1 MIAKRK
7 NNGNQW
13 IYEVPKFNTGKE
25 TIDDMSLMMGMYGDY
40 IVTKTGY
47 LVGIIETTG
56 INMDLLNEYEQEDV
70 FDSYNAFLMSVI
82 GEQVKERHQ
91 YMELTIPVD
100 MEEYLMNLKKKYLQ
114 AKREPV
120 PNLQFIRLTASYID
134 YYSNVQYK
142 KNMTTKKHLLIV
154 REKIKN
160 RSLDELETA
169 KESLIEKL
177 DGLRRD
183 LESSFSDVDMRAF
196 ILTGHEITDIL
207 KTLINFK
214 S

>member
-1 MIAKRK
+1 MIAKK
-7 NNGNQW
+7 KSSVNQW
-13 IYEVPKFNTGKE
+13 IYEIPKFNTGKE

-47 LVGIIETTG
+47 LAGIIETTG

-82 GEQVKERHQ
+82 GEQVNERHQ
-91 YMELTIPVD
+91 YIELTIPVD
-100 MEEYLMNLKKKYLQ
+100 MGEYLMNLKKKYLQ
-114 AKREPV
+114 AKREPE
-120 PNLQFIRLTASYID
+120 PNVQFIQLTASYID

-142 KNMTTKKHLLIV
+142 KNMTTKKHLLV
-154 REKIKN
+154 CREKIKN
-160 RSLDELETA
+160 RSVDELETA
-169 KESLIEKL
+169 RASLNEKL

-183 LESSFSDVDMRAF
+183 LESSFSDVDMRGV
-196 ILTGHEITDIL
+196 ILTGYEIADIL